1 MGSLNAT
8 RASAARMV
16 VGLLAAVALA
26 SCSGPA
32 ATTPAPSQTAAA
44 SGSAVASPNGSAG
57 ASASAD
63 SQAQIAAL
71 KTKLNGKKVVIGTSS
86 FPNASITGAFKTM
99 EFLKQDFG
107 LDVDFK
113 LLDSDPLVAA
123 VISGQVQIG
132 QLSLAGTASA
142 VSAGADLVA
151 FGGDDQKNTFIVA
164 AKKDITDMAQLKG
177 KPFGVTQNLTQITG
191 QTARKCLQQAGL
203 DIEKDVQLLKLAN
216 TGETTT
222 AIKTGQV
229 AGAIS
234 ATFRLTALQLA
245 DGQDAYSTLCKGWE
259 ANPQISSVWMSDRT
273 WLSQNEDIALAL
285 NIASLESARWAKANK
300 AEWIALAMKNID
312 GYTAEAGAIDYQTLV
327 VDLDNWPVN
336 GSLDKALCDS
346 TLQVS
351 FEFKVTDKLYTTDQ
365 LVNFTYQDQ
374 AVQILGKQ

>member
-32 ATTPAPSQTAAA
+32 ATTAPTAA
-44 SGSAVASPNGSAG
+44 SSAAADASPSGNAG
-57 ASASAD
+57 ASAD

-71 KTKLNGKKVVIGTSS
+71 KAKLNGKKVVIGTSS

-107 LDVDFK
+107 LDVTFK

-132 QLSLAGTASA
+132 QLSLAGTAGA

-234 ATFRLTALQLA
+234 ATFRLTSLQLA
-245 DGQDAYSTLCKGWE
+245 DGQDAYSILCKGWE
-259 ANPQISSVWMSDRT
+259 ANPQISSVWISDRT
-273 WLSQNEDIALAL
+273 WLSQNEDLALAL
-285 NIASLESARWAKANK
+285 NIASIESARWAKANK
-300 AEWIALAMKNID
+300 DEWIALAMANID
-312 GYTAEAGAIDYQTLV
+312 GYTAEAGAIDYQRLV

-351 FEFKVTDKLYTTDQ
+351 FEFGVTDKQYTTDQ

-374 AVQILGKQ
+374 ATQILGKQ

>member
-32 ATTPAPSQTAAA
+32 ATTAPTAA
-44 SGSAVASPNGSAG
+44 SSAAADASPSGNAG
-57 ASASAD
+57 ASAD
-63 SQAQIAAL
+63 SQTQIAAL
-71 KTKLNGKKVVIGTSS
+71 KAKLNGMKVVIGTSS

-107 LDVDFK
+107 LDVTFK

-132 QLSLAGTASA
+132 QLSLAGTAGA

-245 DGQDAYSTLCKGWE
+245 DGQDAYSILCKGWE
-259 ANPQISSVWMSDRT
+259 ANPQISSVWISDRT
-273 WLSQNEDIALAL
+273 WLSQNEDLALAL
-285 NIASLESARWAKANK
+285 NIASIESARWAKANK
-300 AEWIALAMKNID
+300 DEWIALAMANID
-312 GYTAEAGAIDYQTLV
+312 GYTAEAGAIDYQRLV

-351 FEFKVTDKLYTTDQ
+351 FEFGVTDKQYTTDQ

-374 AVQILGKQ
+374 ATQILGKQ

>member
-1 MGSLNAT
+1 
-8 RASAARMV
+8 

-26 SCSGPA
+26 ACSGPA
-32 ATTPAPSQTAAA
+32 ATTAPSQTAASSA
-44 SGSAVASPNGSAG
+44 SAVESPSAG
-57 ASASAD
+57 ASAGAD

-71 KTKLNGKKVVIGTSS
+71 KAKLNGKKVVIGTSS

-107 LDVDFK
+107 LDVTFK

-132 QLSLAGTASA
+132 QLSLAGTAGA

-234 ATFRLTALQLA
+234 ATFRLTSLQLA
-245 DGQDAYSTLCKGWE
+245 DGQDAYSILCKGWE
-259 ANPQISSVWMSDRT
+259 ANPQISSVWISDRT
-273 WLSQNEDIALAL
+273 WLSQNEDLALAL
-285 NIASLESARWAKANK
+285 NIASIESARWAKANK
-300 AEWIALAMKNID
+300 DEWIALAMANID
-312 GYTAEAGAIDYQTLV
+312 GYTAEAGAIDYQRLV

-351 FEFKVTDKLYTTDQ
+351 FEFGVTDKQYTTDQ

-374 AVQILGKQ
+374 ATQILGKQ